1 MKLGDLVGFGDRTG
15 IIVEDCT
22 MLCSYGVDEPYIM
35 GAMVVYIEGRLRR
48 VVYKNLR
55 LLNESR

>member
-1 MKLGDLVGFGDRTG
+1 MKVGDLVTFGSQLG
-15 IIVEDCT
+15 VIVEDHT
-22 MLCSYGVDEPYIM
+22 MWCSYAVDEPYLM
-35 GAMVVYIEGRLRR
+35 GAMMVYIEGRIQR

>member
-1 MKLGDLVGFGDRTG
+1 MKVGDLVAFDSRLGV
-15 IIVEDCT
+15 IVEDHTMWCT
-22 MLCSYGVDEPYIM
+22 YANDEPYLM

>member
-15 IIVEDCT
+15 IIVEDHTMWCT
-22 MLCSYGVDEPYIM
+22 YANDEPYLM